1 MNGLQIFKY
10 HDNDIRTIQQNE
22 ETWWVLKDVCDVLRI
37 KNTTDVFN
45 RLDKDER
52 GRFNLG
58 RQGKANIVNESGL
71 YNVIL
76 RSDKPEA
83 KSFKRWVTHEILPS
97 IRKHG
102 GYISNQENI
111 STDEFL
117 ARAVIFANNVIEEKN
132 KQIEAQDRKIQLLEP
147 KATYYDTV
155 LQCENL
161 VPISVIAKDYGMSA
175 IEMNRLLKEKGVQF
189 KQGRTWLLYQKY
201 ADKGYTGTKTLTL
214 TEYDST
220 HVVINTQWTQK
231 GRLFIYNLLKKD
243 NILPLI
249 ERESA

>member
-10 HDNDIRTIQQNE
+10 QDKDIRTIQQNE
-22 ETWWVLKDVCDVLRI
+22 ETWWVLKDVCDVLGI
-37 KNTTDVFN
+37 KNATDVFN
-45 RLDKDER
+45 RLDEDER

-76 RSDKPEA
+76 RSDKSEA
-83 KSFKRWVTHEILPS
+83 KSFKRWVTHEVLPS

-102 GYISNQENI
+102 GYISNQENM

-155 LQCENL
+155 LQCEDL

-231 GRLFIYNLLKKD
+231 GRLFIYDLLKKD
-243 NILPLI
+243 NILTLI